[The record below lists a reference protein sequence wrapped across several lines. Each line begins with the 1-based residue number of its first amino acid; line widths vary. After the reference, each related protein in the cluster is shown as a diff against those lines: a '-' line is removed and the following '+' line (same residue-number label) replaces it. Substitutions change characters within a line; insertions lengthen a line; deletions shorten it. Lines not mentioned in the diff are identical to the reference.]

1 MKSMSKTL
9 QIIIGIIIIV
19 VIIVLVVVFSGKET
33 IKGTLKIGTILP
45 LTGDLA
51 TYAEG
56 AHNAVKLAI
65 ENSGF
70 RDKIQLIVEDDMGC
84 QPKDA
89 VSAAQKL
96 INIDKVEAII
106 GAVCSNA
113 TLAIAPLTE
122 QAKMVLISPSATSK
136 SITNAGDYIF
146 RVIASDADKSIAV
159 AKFAYEQGYKKAAL
173 LYDIANDS
181 FIQQR
186 IDAEEMFKELG
197 GEIVIKES
205 FITKDKDFRTQL
217 AKIKNSDA
225 EIVFIGAFPKE
236 GGLVFKQ
243 AADLGI
249 KLTFISTE
257 TSLGTQ
263 DVVDIAKDSADGLI
277 FPFATTPD
285 NKEHTEFINAYK
297 AKYGQDAPAYAAE
310 SYDVGMLLIKA
321 LAKSDRTPESIKDEL
336 QKIGQNYYGASGIIT
351 FDENGDV
358 QKPMIIKTIKDGQ
371 FVEVE

>member
-1 MKSMSKTL
+1 MNKTTK
-9 QIIIGIIIIV
+9 IIIGVVIIIV
-19 VIIVLVVVFSGKET
+19 IILAVYLLSPKEV
-33 IKGTLKIGTILP
+33 KEMKIGAILP

-84 QPKDA
+84 QPKDT

-106 GAVCSNA
+106 GALCSNA

-181 FIQQR
+181 FIQQKT
-186 IDAEEMFKELG
+186 DAEETFEKLG
-197 GEIVIKES
+197 GQIVINES

-249 KLTFISTE
+249 ELTFISTE

-263 DVVDIAKDSADGLI
+263 DVIDIAGEAAEGLI

-297 AKYGQDAPAYAAE
+297 AKYGQDAPAFAAE
-310 SYDVGMLLIKA
+310 SYDVGMLLVKA
-321 LAKSDRTPESIKDEL
+321 LAESDRTLESIKDEL
-336 QKIGQNYYGASGIIT
+336 QKIGQNYYGASGVIT

-358 QKPMIIKTIKDGQ
+358 QKPMIIKTIKNGQ
-371 FVEVE
+371 FVPYEE